1 MRLRRER
8 KNARVEM
15 LPLMDV
21 VFLLL
26 VFFIYAMLMMS
37 IYKETA
43 ITLPSSE
50 SAAVK
55 KADIL
60 ALTVKADG
68 SLFLDKTPVSL
79 EELTTILRQKEIEAQ
94 QRLTAD
100 ATERH
105 KNLPSLQIF
114 ADSSLAYQELYRVLD
129 AVKAAGI
136 SRISLQ
142 AE

>member
-1 MRLRRER
+1 MRLRREH

-26 VFFIYAMLMMS
+26 VFFIYAMMS
-37 IYKETA
+37 IYKETV
-43 ITLPSSE
+43 ITLPLSE

-55 KADIL
+55 TSDIL
-60 ALTVKADG
+60 TLTVKADG
-68 SLFLDKTPVSL
+68 SLFLDETALSL
-79 EELTTILRQKEIEAQ
+79 EELIAILRQKEVAAQ
-94 QRLTAD
+94 QLLSAD
-100 ATERH
+100 ASQRQKE
-105 KNLPSLQIF
+105 LPSLQIL
-114 ADSSLAYQELYRVLD
+114 ADGSLAYQELYRVLD